1 VLASLDFSPLHS
13 EDQVWEVSIVLPLLD
28 SLGAKMLSLEEVVSE
43 QLEVEGHVLAKKV
56 AEHMLTCFWS

>member
-1 VLASLDFSPLHS
+1 
-13 EDQVWEVSIVLPLLD
+13 VLPLLD